1 MSTNITKEIEDMKVA
16 LAALEAK
23 ATKPKLKLTRI
34 SFKSQAELA
43 LALINGRSFK
53 TRLGSVLTY
62 EVTRNQSPFRITAP
76 SLHHTSMEM
85 VWMKFDNLLE
95 INAAVVPWYLNIPAG
110 GIPCYLSDTDKVPTA
125 ANCECTTM
133 SYQLD
138 KVYPFVDKDGIKWK
152 YAIPVNPK

>member
-23 ATKPKLKLTRI
+23 AAKPELKLTKI

-95 INAAVVPWYLNIPAG
+95 INAAAPWYEDIPML
-110 GIPCYLSDTDKVPTA
+110 GIQCYMSDCSEIPTSD
-125 ANCECTTM
+125 
-133 SYQLD
+133 SYGYTIIAYKPTKQF
-138 KVYPFVDKDGIKWK
+138 PFIDKDGMSWK